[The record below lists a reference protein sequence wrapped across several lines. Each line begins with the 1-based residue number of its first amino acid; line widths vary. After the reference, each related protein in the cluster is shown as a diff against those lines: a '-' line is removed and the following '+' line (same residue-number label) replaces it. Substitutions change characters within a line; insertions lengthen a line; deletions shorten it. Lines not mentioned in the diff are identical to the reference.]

1 VSLRA
6 QSLRVDRAATTG
18 ADVLTARRATLWGL
32 LLAKLVGTWGVQ
44 WDIQWHVVIGRD
56 TFWIAPHLMTYAGVT
71 LAVLLS
77 WGTLA
82 WETALG
88 GTAPAGA
95 IRVLGLRGTRGFHL
109 AAWGI
114 AVTVLAA
121 PIDDLW
127 HRLFGLDVTLW
138 SPPHLMGIFGSAI
151 NSLACLLIAQ
161 EVYPRGARA
170 RAVAIVGGGALL
182 LGSLYWVVQPAHLT
196 AYAHGGIF
204 FFTPPIL
211 SALVL
216 PAALVTT
223 ARLSDLRWAPVLTL
237 ALTVVVGVAGQQIS
251 DVGFAALR
259 PVSVIEEE
267 IRKDPTSPIA
277 LATEIARK
285 QGVPPGRTGGLNH
298 AWSLLAVAAL
308 AAVDARRRPLG
319 ATAAYAAVLF
329 VVSTWLLAGS
339 VAFGPL
345 YPGLTLA
352 APGLAL
358 TLVAGLLGAALA
370 RWLSDSLVHGA
381 TALVS
386 RP

>member
-1 VSLRA
+1 MSLRA
-6 QSLRVDRAATTG
+6 EPISAATP
-18 ADVLTARRATLWGL
+18 AEAAHSVVTARRTALWGL

-71 LAVLLS
+71 LAVALS
-77 WGTLA
+77 WGMLA

-88 GTAPAGA
+88 DGA
-95 IRVLGLRGTRGFHL
+95 RPGPPRVLGLRGTRGFQL

-138 SPPHLMGIFGSAI
+138 SPPHLMGIFGSVI

-161 EVYPRGARA
+161 EVYPLGSRA
-170 RAVAIVGGGALL
+170 RSVAILTGGALL

-196 AYAHGGIF
+196 AYARGGIF

-216 PAALVTT
+216 PVALVTT
-223 ARLSDLRWAPVLTL
+223 ARLSDLRWAPAVTL
-237 ALTVVVGVAGQQIS
+237 LITIVVGVAGQQIAS
-251 DVGFAALR
+251 AGFAALR

-285 QGVPPGRTGGLNH
+285 QDAPPGRTGGLTH
-298 AWSLLAVAAL
+298 AWSLLAVAAM
-308 AAVDARRRPLG
+308 AGVDARRRPLG
-319 ATAAYAAVLF
+319 ATCAYAAVLF
-329 VVSTWLLAGS
+329 AVSTWLLARS

-345 YPGLTLA
+345 YPGHGLA

-358 TLVAGLLGAALA
+358 TLAAALLGAWGA
-370 RWLSDSLVHGA
+370 RWLADSLTLDA
-381 TALVS
+381 A
-386 RP
+386 RPVPVR